1 MEVSNAGK
9 MPSLACDVAGA
20 GPAIVFIHAFPLNRR
35 MWSPQVA
42 RLRGHARLIALD
54 LPGFGRTPPVAAAS
68 LADFADA
75 VAGLLDRLE
84 STRAV
89 VVGCSMGG
97 YVAQAL
103 AVRYPARVAAL
114 GLANT
119 RARGDSPEVRAG
131 RAELVALV
139 RAQGMAPVADRQ
151 LPKLLS
157 RRGLS
162 DPAHVALVREMIG
175 EGTPQ
180 GLITAAAAMAA
191 RPDLMPAL
199 PSIPCPAAVIAGTE
213 DAIIPVAEA
222 EEMAARLPRG
232 RCVRLEGAGHL
243 ANLELPDEFTAAIDS
258 LLRDGLP

>member
-1 MEVSNAGK
+1 MSNVG

-20 GPAIVFIHAFPLNRR
+20 GAAVVFIHAFPLNRR
-35 MWSPQVA
+35 MWSPQIA
-42 RLRGHARLIALD
+42 RLRGHARVIAVD
-54 LPGFGRTPPVAAAS
+54 LPGFGRTPPVQGAS
-68 LADFADA
+68 IVDFADA
-75 VAGLLDRLE
+75 VAGVLDRLE

-119 RARGDSPEVRAG
+119 RARSDTADVRV
-131 RAELVALV
+131 RREELVALV

-157 RRGLS
+157 RRALS

-175 EGTPQ
+175 EATPQ
-180 GLITAAAAMAA
+180 GLITAAAAMAS
-191 RPDLMPAL
+191 RPDMMPAL
-199 PSIPCPAAVIAGTE
+199 PAIPCPAAVIAGTE
-213 DAIIPVAEA
+213 DAIIPVVEA

-232 RCVRLEGAGHL
+232 RCVWLEGAGHL
-243 ANLELPDEFTAAIDS
+243 ANLEAPDEFTAAIDA
-258 LLRDGLP
+258 LLHGDLP

>member
-1 MEVSNAGK
+1 MELSNAG

-20 GPAIVFIHAFPLNRR
+20 GADVVFIHAFPLNRR
-35 MWSPQVA
+35 MWLPQVA
-42 RLRGHARLIALD
+42 RLRGHARVIAVD
-54 LPGFGRTPPVAAAS
+54 LPGFGRTPPVQAAS
-68 LADFADA
+68 IAHFADA
-75 VAGLLDRLE
+75 VAGVLDRLE
-84 STRAV
+84 ITRAV

-103 AVRYPARVAAL
+103 AVRHPARVAAL

-119 RARGDSPEVRAG
+119 RARGDSPEVRA
-131 RAELVALV
+131 RREELVALV

-151 LPKLLS
+151 LLKLLS
-157 RRGLS
+157 RRGRS

-191 RPDLMPAL
+191 RPEMMPAL
-199 PSIPCPAAVIAGTE
+199 PAIPCPAAVIAGTE

-232 RCVRLEGAGHL
+232 WCVRLEGAGHL
-243 ANLELPDEFTAAIDS
+243 ANLEMPDEFTAAIDA
-258 LLRDGLP
+258 LLHGDLP

>member
-1 MEVSNAGK
+1 MAGTPNAG
-9 MPSLACDVAGA
+9 MPSLTCDVAGA
-20 GPAIVFIHAFPLNRR
+20 GSAVVFIHAFPLNRR
-35 MWSPQVA
+35 MWSPQVEE
-42 RLRGHARLIALD
+42 LRGQARVVALD
-54 LPGFGRTPPVAAAS
+54 LPGFGRTPPAQAATIG
-68 LADFADA
+68 DYADA

-84 STRAV
+84 ITRAV

-103 AVRYPARVAAL
+103 AVRHPSRVAAL

-119 RARGDSPEVRAG
+119 RARDDSPEVRA
-131 RAELVALV
+131 RREELVTLV

-157 RRGLS
+157 QRGRR
-162 DPAHVALVREMIG
+162 DPAHVALVRQMIG
-175 EGTPQ
+175 EATPQ

-191 RPDLMPAL
+191 RPDMRPAL
-199 PSIPCPAAVIAGTE
+199 PGILCPTAVIAGTE
-213 DAIIPVAEA
+213 DAIVPVAEA

-243 ANLELPDEFTAAIDS
+243 ANLEMPDDFTAAIDA
-258 LLRDGLP
+258 LIHCELP